1 VSIQTFFPINPE
13 YMSWEDWNG
22 NFLHYF
28 SEEPIMY
35 DTEDNWKLVAKN
47 ISQLTTFESYP
58 VPDPEAFETWQ
69 DWASALSFILNGPT
83 T

>member
-1 VSIQTFFPINPE
+1 
-13 YMSWEDWNG
+13 
-22 NFLHYF
+22 
-28 SEEPIMY
+28 MY
-35 DTEDNWKLVAKN
+35 DNEDNWKLVAKN

>member
-1 VSIQTFFPINPE
+1 MSIQSFFPIVPE

-22 NFLHYF
+22 NFMHYF

-35 DTEDNWKLVAKN
+35 APEEDWKLVAKD
-47 ISQLTTFESYP
+47 ISELPTFENYP
-58 VPDPEAFETWQ
+58 VPDPEAFENWQ

-83 T
+83 V

>member
-1 VSIQTFFPINPE
+1 MT
-13 YMSWEDWNG
+13 WEDWNG

-35 DTEDNWKLVAKN
+35 GPESDWKEVAKN

-58 VPDPEAFETWQ
+58 VPDPGAFGTWQ
-69 DWASALSFILNGPT
+69 EWASALSFILNGPT
-83 T
+83 E

>member
-1 VSIQTFFPINPE
+1 MTLQSFFPINPQ

-35 DTEDNWKLVAKN
+35 APEERWKDVAKN
-47 ISQLTTFESYP
+47 IGQLTAFESYP
-58 VPDPEAFETWQ
+58 VPDPDTFGSWQ
-69 DWASALSFILNGPT
+69 DWAIAFSLILNGSSQ
-83 T
+83 